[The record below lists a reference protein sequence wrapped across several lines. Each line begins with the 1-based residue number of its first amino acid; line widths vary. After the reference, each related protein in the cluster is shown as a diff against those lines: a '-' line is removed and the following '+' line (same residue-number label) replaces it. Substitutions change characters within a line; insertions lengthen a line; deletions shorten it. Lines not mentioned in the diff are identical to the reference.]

1 MQISTNDAQWAF
13 LKPLSAMSFSPQYHS
28 QSFHVNVELR
38 AGLKLL
44 IAVFLLHEMK
54 VIKPLFGFFF
64 LSPDKGCDCKSHYTL
79 IL

>member
-54 VIKPLFGFFF
+54 VIKPLFGIFFYF
-64 LSPDKGCDCKSHYTL
+64 YRQTRVVTALLGSH
-79 IL
+79 